1 MRFEVPFC
9 DRPGQSAAVGVL
21 AGVAGGFGLA
31 AGLESPGVAAVAAAL
46 AVVGDPTDCGATTSS
61 ARLSVRSPAVRPSPT
76 AAVSTERGGAEPDRS
91 RVARPSH
98 SGPCGPSLKLL

>member
-9 DRPGQSAAVGVL
+9 DTPAQSAAVGVL
-21 AGVAGGFGLA
+21 ARVAGGGVGLA
-31 AGLESPGVAAVAAAL
+31 AGLESPGVAAVATAL
-46 AVVGDPTDCGATTSS
+46 AVGGAPPTPGDDQFRA
-61 ARLSVRSPAVRPSPT
+61 AVRQITGRRYVIDGRRIP
-76 AAVSTERGGAEPDRS
+76 ERGGAEPDRS